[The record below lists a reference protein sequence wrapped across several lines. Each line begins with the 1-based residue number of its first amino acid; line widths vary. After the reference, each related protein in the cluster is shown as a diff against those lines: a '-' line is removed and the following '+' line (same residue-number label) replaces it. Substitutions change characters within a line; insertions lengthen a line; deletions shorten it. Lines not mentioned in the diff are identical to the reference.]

1 MKIELHQISVRELC
15 ASYQDLSIQEEGIT
29 GYGGR
34 LNIRPKYQRE
44 FVYDEKKRNA
54 VMDTVWQGFPLN
66 VMYWVKVGNKEQG
79 AKNKDSNESLLFR
92 QSGLCSNSDS
102 GQIEY
107 ELLDGQQRTISIC
120 SFIAGEYMM
129 LFDGNLLGFNNM
141 TEEQQNRILDYRL
154 QVYICEGTDEEK
166 LRWFQ
171 TINIAGEKLTDQEI
185 RNAIYSGSWVTQAK
199 RRFSKSGCVAY
210 KIGSD
215 FMSGS
220 PIRQDYFET
229 ALRWIV
235 DYKKNKEQGAKNK
248 DSNESLLFQQ
258 GGLCSNSDSGQ
269 YTIEQY
275 MAQHQHDTD
284 ADELWQY
291 FQDVIHWTE
300 KLFGRK
306 YKKEMKGVQWG
317 LLYNQYRDTPL
328 TATAIGEEV
337 ARLMRDSDVQRKSG
351 IFHYIFDHD
360 IRHLGIRA
368 FDDNTKREV
377 YERQGGVCPICGKHF
392 EIEQMEADHIT
403 PWVEGGRTVADNCQ
417 MLCRDCNRRKSSK

>member
-1 MKIELHQISVRELC
+1 MMTIDLHEITIRELC
-15 ASYQDLSIQEEGIT
+15 ASYEDLSIQEEGIT
-29 GYGGR
+29 GYNGR

-54 VMDTVWQGFPLN
+54 VMETVWQNFPLN
-66 VMYWVKVGNKEQG
+66 VMYWVRVGDDQ
-79 AKNKDSNESLLFR
+79 
-92 QSGLCSNSDS
+92 
-102 GQIEY
+102 Y

-129 LFDGNLLGFNNM
+129 VFDGNLLGFNNM
-141 TEEQQNRILDYRL
+141 TIDQQNRILDYKL
-154 QVYICEGTDEEK
+154 QVYICEGSDEEK
-166 LRWFQ
+166 LKWFQ

-199 RRFSKSGCVAY
+199 RRFSKTGCVAY

-220 PIRQDYFET
+220 PIRQDYFEK
-229 ALRWIV
+229 ALKWIG
-235 DYKKNKEQGAKNK
+235 DEQNL
-248 DSNESLLFQQ
+248 S
-258 GGLCSNSDSGQ
+258 
-269 YTIEQY
+269 IEQY
-275 MAQHQHDTD
+275 MAKHQHDTD
-284 ADELWQY
+284 ADEIWQY
-291 FQDVIHWTE
+291 YQDVIHWVE

-306 YKKEMKGVQWG
+306 YKKEMKGVDWG
-317 LLYNQYRDTPL
+317 LLYNQYRDTKL
-328 TATAIGEEV
+328 TATAIEAEV
-337 ARLMRDSDVQRKSG
+337 SRLMRDSDVQKKSG

-377 YERQGGVCPICGKHF
+377 YERQNGICPICGKHF

-403 PWVEGGRTVADNCQ
+403 PWVEGGRTVAENCQ

>member
-1 MKIELHQISVRELC
+1 MLFINEYSSAAKNNKAMKIDLHEITIRELC
-15 ASYQDLSIQEEGIT
+15 ASYEDLSIQEEGIT

-54 VMDTVWQGFPLN
+54 VMDTVWQNFPLN
-66 VMYWVKVGNKEQG
+66 VMYWVRVGDEQ
-79 AKNKDSNESLLFR
+79 F
-92 QSGLCSNSDS
+92 
-102 GQIEY
+102 

-141 TEEQQNRILDYRL
+141 TIEQQNRILDYKL

-166 LRWFQ
+166 LKWFQ

-199 RRFSKSGCVAY
+199 RRFSKTGCVAY

-220 PIRQDYFET
+220 TIRQDYFEK
-229 ALRWIV
+229 ALKWIG
-235 DYKKNKEQGAKNK
+235 DKQN
-248 DSNESLLFQQ
+248 L
-258 GGLCSNSDSGQ
+258 
-269 YTIEQY
+269 TIEQY

-284 ADELWQY
+284 ADEIWQY
-291 FQDVIHWTE
+291 YQDVIHWTE

-306 YKKEMKGVQWG
+306 YKKEMKGVEWG
-317 LLYNQYRDTPL
+317 LLYNQYRDTTL
-328 TATAIGEEV
+328 TATALGEEI
-337 ARLMRDSDVQRKSG
+337 AKLMADSDVQKKSG
-351 IFHYIFDHD
+351 IFHYVFDHD

-377 YERQGGVCPICGKHF
+377 YERQGGICPICGKHF
-392 EIEQMEADHIT
+392 DIEQMEADHIT
-403 PWVEGGRTVADNCQ
+403 PWVEGGRTIASNCQ

>member
-1 MKIELHQISVRELC
+1 MKIELHEIRVRELC
-15 ASYQDLSIQEEGIT
+15 AGYNDLSIQEEGIV

-54 VMDTVWQGFPLN
+54 VMDTVWQNFPLN
-66 VMYWVKVGNKEQG
+66 VMYWVKTDG
-79 AKNKDSNESLLFR
+79 AD
-92 QSGLCSNSDS
+92 G
-102 GQIEY
+102 IEY

-129 LFDGNLLGFNNM
+129 LFDGNLLGFSNM
-141 TEEQQNRILDYRL
+141 TEEQQNRILDYKL
-154 QVYICEGTDEEK
+154 QIYICEGTDEEK
-166 LRWFQ
+166 LKWFQ

-215 FMSGS
+215 YMSGS
-220 PIRQDYFET
+220 PIRQDYFEK
-229 ALRWIV
+229 ALKWIG
-235 DYKKNKEQGAKNK
+235 DAQR
-248 DSNESLLFQQ
+248 L
-258 GGLCSNSDSGQ
+258 
-269 YTIEQY
+269 TIEQY

-284 ADELWQY
+284 ADQIWQY
-291 FQDVIHWTE
+291 YQDVIHWVE

-306 YKKEMKGVQWG
+306 YKKEMKGVEWG
-317 LLYNQYRDTPL
+317 LLYNQYRDTTL
-328 TATAIGEEV
+328 TATSIGLEV
-337 ARLMRDSDVQRKSG
+337 AYLMQDSDVQKKSG

-377 YERQGGVCPICGKHF
+377 YERQAGICPICGKHF

-403 PWVEGGRTVADNCQ
+403 PWVEGGRTVASNCQ

>member
-1 MKIELHQISVRELC
+1 MKIDLHEVSVRELC
-15 ASYQDLSIQEEGIT
+15 AGYNDLSIQEEGIV

-54 VMDTVWQGFPLN
+54 VMDTVWQNFPLN
-66 VMYWVKVGNKEQG
+66 VMYWVKTDG
-79 AKNKDSNESLLFR
+79 AD
-92 QSGLCSNSDS
+92 GID
-102 GQIEY
+102 Y
-107 ELLDGQQRTISIC
+107 EVLDGQQRTISIC

-129 LFDGNLLGFNNM
+129 EFDGNLLGFNNM
-141 TEEQQNRILDYRL
+141 TQEQQNRILDYKL

-166 LRWFQ
+166 IKWFQ
-171 TINIAGEKLTDQEI
+171 RINIAGEKLTDQEI
-185 RNAIYSGSWVTQAK
+185 LNAIYAGSWTTQAK
-199 RRFSKSGCVAY
+199 RRFSKTGCVAY
-210 KIGSD
+210 RIASD

-229 ALRWIV
+229 ALQWIG
-235 DYKKNKEQGAKNK
+235 DAQSK
-248 DSNESLLFQQ
+248 SLR
-258 GGLCSNSDSGQ
+258 
-269 YTIEQY
+269 QY
-275 MAQHQHDTD
+275 MADHQHDTD

-291 FQDVIHWTE
+291 FQDVVHWVD

-306 YKKEMKGVQWG
+306 YKKEMKSVEWG
-317 LLYNQYRDTPL
+317 LLYNKHRDTKL
-328 TATAIGEEV
+328 TATAIDAEIS
-337 ARLMRDSDVQRKSG
+337 RLMRDSDVQKKSG
-351 IFHYIFDHD
+351 IFHYVFDHD

-377 YERQGGVCPICGKHF
+377 YERQGGICPLCGKHF